1 MRQILLVL
9 GATAFAA
16 CSTEPEPP
24 PPPLA
29 GKIVF
34 LSDRAQP
41 DSGRELYAMNPD
53 GSDIRRVPIPATV
66 CCSGADIG
74 PDGNSLAF
82 VRQGIYTVRA
92 DGTDLQHP
100 LPSLSY
106 APDWSPDG
114 AYLAYHAY
122 SEEDS
127 DIWIMDRLGNRT
139 INLTQSPSS
148 AEFDPDWSPDG
159 AKIVYE
165 RGPVDFGTPLQLWKS
180 SRDGTGAEQ
189 VTTDPEHWAT
199 SPEFS
204 PDGRWIAY
212 AWGGD
217 IGLSTDIRLIR
228 PDGTE
233 DRSIFH
239 APGGRWVDSPS
250 WAPDGNS
257 LVFSCELGI
266 ATIRADG
273 SDFRVVV
280 DSGFNAAPDWGPAP
294 PP

>member
-1 MRQILLVL
+1 MRYRLFTLAAGWLL
-9 GATAFAA
+9 AA
-16 CSTEPEPP
+16 CGTEPAPP

-29 GKIVF
+29 DKIVF

-82 VRQGIYTVRA
+82 IRQGIYTVRA

-100 LPSLSY
+100 LPSLGY

-127 DIWIMDRLGNRT
+127 DIWIMDRLGNQRV
-139 INLTQSPSS
+139 NLTNSPES
-148 AEFDPDWSPDG
+148 AEYDPNWSPNG
-159 AKIVYE
+159 GELVYE
-165 RGPVDFGTPLQLWKS
+165 RRSTTGIARLQLWTIH
-180 SRDGTGAEQ
+180 RDGTHAEQ
-189 VTTDPEHWAT
+189 VTNDPEHDAMG
-199 SPEFS
+199 PAFS
-204 PDGRWIAY
+204 PDGSWIAY
-212 AWGGD
+212 AWGQNLG
-217 IGLSTDIRLIR
+217 TDIRLVR

-233 DRSIFH
+233 DHSIFH
-239 APGGRWVDSPS
+239 PLDGSWVIDPT
-250 WAPDGNS
+250 WAPDGQS
-257 LVFSCELGI
+257 LAFSYGLRI
-266 ATIRADG
+266 ATIQLDG
-273 SDFRVVV
+273 SQLRVVV
-280 DSGFNAAPDWGPAP
+280 DSGFNVEPDWGPAP